1 MPVTNVAIG
10 VHIWQPKSIR
20 CGSHRR
26 RGGKILAKVMPDR
39 PTLTK
44 KDEDRLV
51 RYRGQSLRLLQDAM
65 DEIRAGRWLRCEE
78 LLWGS
83 LTLAVKGVALGR
95 GRELD
100 GTKDVE
106 AYAVEL
112 GNENRDRRIREAF
125 TKLATF
131 GETAEQVRE
140 SRIRADHLVA
150 TLEDVTGAVE
160 KLWDLAPGGD
170 FLSRLVAGEFE
181 ELDDTDTRGVE
192 FLAGPTEDEL
202 DELEDMDGGPFGSN

>member
-1 MPVTNVAIG
+1 MPE
-10 VHIWQPKSIR
+10 
-20 CGSHRR
+20 
-26 RGGKILAKVMPDR
+26 
-39 PTLTK
+39 LTK

-65 DEIRAGRWLRCEE
+65 DEIRGGRWGRCEE

-100 GTKDVE
+100 GLK
-106 AYAVEL
+106 AVEDYAQEL
-112 GNENRDRRIREAF
+112 GQENRDRRVREAF
-125 TKLATF
+125 AKLASF
-131 GETAEQVRE
+131 GETADQVRE

-160 KLWDLAPGGD
+160 RLWDMAPGGD
-170 FLSRLVAGEFE
+170 LLSSLLRGD
-181 ELDDTDTRGVE
+181 LDE
-192 FLAGPTEDEL
+192 P
-202 DELEDMDGGPFGSN
+202 DELEEMDSGLLR